1 MPQVKPTTILVQK
14 FLTDHLRQTIHATI
28 QRMERNISHS
38 GADVYDRGRFTLPA
52 ISHKFPK
59 FIMRP
64 VIAGVLDISR
74 LDTIEV
80 FHTECAQFLLNEKD
94 PQVSCHMV
102 GHVVWNTTMRR
113 ELVSIRWR
121 FNLNSEA
128 QTNAYITYL

>member
-1 MPQVKPTTILVQK
+1 MSRVKPTTIQVQK
-14 FLTDHLRQTIHATI
+14 FLTDHLRETINATI

-38 GADVYDRGRFTLPA
+38 GADVYERGRFTLPV

-59 FIMRP
+59 FHMRP
-64 VIAGVLDISR
+64 IVAGVQDNGV

-102 GHVVWNTTMRR
+102 GHVFWNTTMRR
-113 ELVSIRWR
+113 EPVSIRWR
-121 FNLNSEA
+121 FNLRSEA